1 MKGSICSSI
10 LKNSLGHSRS
20 EASDIFVVSRVLNNF
35 GALSNVPLVSDTY
48 GQLKRRKQKR

>member
-20 EASDIFVVSRVLNNF
+20 EASDIFVVCRVLNNF
-35 GALSNVPLVSDTY
+35 RALSNVPLVSDIY
-48 GQLKRRKQKR
+48 GQLKRKKQKR

>member
-1 MKGSICSSI
+1 MKGFICSSI

-35 GALSNVPLVSDTY
+35 GAFFKVPLVSDIY
-48 GQLKRRKQKR
+48 G